1 MSEINKRRLVFSI
14 IQFLNREMAS
24 DEMSEDAKESLEVAS
39 QCLQTAFSFSAE
51 DVHLEVSKPLEQIF
65 NDATQNEP
73 VIEERLPCPSLGL
86 IYTGGFNQR
95 YRWAVRFQ
103 PVETASGSD
112 FLTWK
117 IFYSNRSAQRLT
129 LTKPKK
135 ILKTKLLQKIE
146 IFLSGN

>member
-73 VIEERLPCPSLGL
+73 VIEAFSSSYVLSEPPD
-86 IYTGGFNQR
+86 Q
-95 YRWAVRFQ
+95 
-103 PVETASGSD
+103 D
-112 FLTWK
+112 
-117 IFYSNRSAQRLT
+117 
-129 LTKPKK
+129 
-135 ILKTKLLQKIE
+135 LKTWLLKQILNYMLDAK
-146 IFLSGN
+146 F